1 MEYKIFVDY
10 SSVGKLGTT
19 IASINCTG
27 KSNAAKGIENHYNKY
42 RKFHLRETEA
52 HVVAPFMEMM
62 DMKKKKSELF
72 QYQSAMHQY
81 LPQKSSNSRVHL
93 THPWLHYFTSKNYHK
108 GKTSKLC
115 RFSKTTAGTTVDS
128 DYELAETL
136 HAQFQILILFLSC

>member
-10 SSVGKLGTT
+10 SSAGKLGTT

-62 DMKKKKSELF
+62 DMKKKKVRTISVSVSYASVF
-72 QYQSAMHQY
+72 A
-81 LPQKSSNSRVHL
+81 
-93 THPWLHYFTSKNYHK
+93 SKK
-108 GKTSKLC
+108 
-115 RFSKTTAGTTVDS
+115 
-128 DYELAETL
+128 
-136 HAQFQILILFLSC
+136 

>member
-81 LPQKSSNSRVHL
+81 LPQKSSNSRVRL

-108 GKTSKLC
+108 GKTTKLC
-115 RFSKTTAGTTVDS
+115 RFSKHQQAP
-128 DYELAETL
+128 
-136 HAQFQILILFLSC
+136 QLIATMNWLKHFTPSSRS